1 VTTPPL
7 PARRLGPY
15 EIVGQLGAGGMGE
28 VWLARDTRLEREVAL
43 KVLPARLT
51 SSPEALAGFRN
62 EALALASLNHPNI
75 ATIHGLEEM
84 PGGSMVLVLERVE
97 GESLSARLARAPF
110 AVDEALQVAAQVA
123 TALEVAHER
132 GVIHRDL
139 KPGNVMIGPRGLV
152 KVLDFGLAKRTWG
165 LAQAAGNAG
174 SPAFAATPGDQPATV
189 SGPVAGTPG
198 YMSPEQV
205 LAGTQDE
212 RTDVFAFGCV
222 LYECLSG
229 RRAFPADDPFVAMAQ
244 VLNDT
249 PDASA
254 LPERTP
260 PAVRALLAS
269 CLAKDADARPRLM
282 RELRHTLEDALGIRR
297 ASALREGG
305 AAATPH
311 NLPAE
316 VSSFVGR
323 ADTLATCTRM
333 LGENRLLTLTG
344 IGGSGKTRL
353 ALKLAEGALE
363 TFRDVVWFVDVA
375 PLTEPGRLIEALA
388 TVLEVRDE
396 PGRSLADGVV
406 AKLAPRRSLVML
418 DNAETQNEACASLA
432 ARLLRECKELKLL
445 VTHRESL
452 GIEGET
458 AFTVPTLSV
467 PTAVPRGAADAAASE
482 AVRLFCER
490 ARAALPAFEL
500 TDANAAVVAEI
511 CRRLDGIPL
520 ALELAATRVK
530 LLGVEQIRARLD
542 DRFKLLARSGSG
554 APSRQQTVL
563 AVIQWSW
570 DHLLAPEQDLLRRLG
585 VFTGGWTL
593 ERATAVCS
601 ESGDE
606 FEVLDLL
613 TRLVE
618 RSLVV
623 VQHAVSSGTRY
634 RFLESVWRFALG
646 KLDTDPEQ
654 PQLRRRHLE
663 TYVEFAQRCEEL
675 MAGAG
680 LHAALREMREEE
692 ENVLAALAW
701 SPHAPE
707 GAAQGL
713 RLASA
718 SHRLW
723 SVSGQF
729 AHGLRVQSEAL
740 ARDAERTPTP
750 ERAKVLARAAGFAL
764 SMGDYER
771 ARPYL
776 EESLAV
782 CRAIDDV
789 RGVGRALGGL
799 GVVAMYQ
806 SRFED
811 AWTINEESLAVYEML
826 GQRRGAAMALHN
838 LATVEWALGRG
849 DHGRARFEQALA
861 ILHELGDTVT
871 EVLCLSALVS
881 ALVRVGEPALA
892 QARLKEAF
900 ALLGGLEM
908 PREAVFTFEAFAEW
922 LFAVGRPADVARVL
936 GAASRGRESLSMPW
950 MSHEAR
956 EVAALAARARA
967 AIGDAEWTSLEA
979 AGRQLELA
987 DAVAQGS
994 VLANEVRWPAT
1005 GASPGAASG

>member
-1 VTTPPL
+1 VSRASI

-28 VWLARDTRLEREVAL
+28 VWLARDSRLEREVAL

-97 GESLSARLARAPF
+97 GESLAHRIARAPL

-132 GVIHRDL
+132 GVVHRDL

-165 LAQAAGNAG
+165 LTQAADGTHAG
-174 SPAFAATPGDQPATV
+174 PAPPFGGTSADHPATL

-212 RTDVFAFGCV
+212 RTDVFAFGCL

-229 RRAFPADDPFVAMAQ
+229 RRAFPSDDPFVAMAQ

-260 PAVRALLAS
+260 RAVRALLEA
-269 CLAKDADARPRLM
+269 CLAKDAEARPRLM
-282 RELRHTLEDALGIRR
+282 RDLRHTLEDALGIRR
-297 ASALREGG
+297 ASAIREGG

-311 NLPAE
+311 NLPAQA
-316 VSSFVGR
+316 SSFVGR
-323 ADTLATCTRM
+323 ADTLATCAGLLAET
-333 LGENRLLTLTG
+333 RLLTLTG

-353 ALKLAEGALE
+353 ALKLAEDALD
-363 TFRDVVWFVDVA
+363 TFRDGVWFVDVA

-396 PGRSLADGVV
+396 PGRALVDGVV
-406 AKLAPRRSLVML
+406 ARLAPRRSLVIL
-418 DNAETQNEACASLA
+418 DNVETQSEAAAALA
-432 ARLLRECKELKLL
+432 ARLLRDCRDLKLL

-452 GIEGET
+452 GVEGET
-458 AFTVPTLSV
+458 PFTVPTLSV
-467 PTAVPRGAADAAASE
+467 PAAATRGAAEAVASE

-490 ARAALPAFEL
+490 ARAALPTFEL
-500 TDANAAVVAEI
+500 TDANAAAVAEI

-530 LLGVEQIRARLD
+530 LLGVDQIRARLG
-542 DRFKLLARSGSG
+542 DRFKLLARAGAPGAG

-570 DHLLAPEQDLLRRLG
+570 DHLLPPEQDLLRRLA

-601 ESGDE
+601 DSGDE

-623 VQHAVSSGTRY
+623 VQHAVSTGTRY
-634 RFLESVWRFALG
+634 RFLESVWRFALE
-646 KLDTDPEQ
+646 KLDADPEQ
-654 PQLRRRHLE
+654 AALRERHLA
-663 TYVEFAQRCEEL
+663 TYEAFAQRSEAL
-675 MAGAG
+675 MTGPG
-680 LHAALREMREEE
+680 LPAAIREMREEE
-692 ENVLAALAW
+692 ENLLAALAW
-701 SPHAPE
+701 SPR
-707 GAAQGL
+707 AAQGVARGL
-713 RLASA
+713 RLAAA

-723 SVSGQF
+723 SVSGQNTL
-729 AHGLRVQSEAL
+729 GLRVQSEAL
-740 ARDAERTPTP
+740 ARDTERTPTP
-750 ERAKVLARAAGFAL
+750 DRAKVLSRAAGFAL
-764 SMGDYER
+764 TMGDYER

-782 CRAIDDV
+782 CRAIGDAK
-789 RGVGRALGGL
+789 GLARAHAGL

-811 AWTINEESLAVYEML
+811 AWTINVEALAAYEKL
-826 GQRRGAAMALHN
+826 GQKRGVAMALHN
-838 LATVEWALGRG
+838 LATVEWSLGRG
-849 DHGRARFEQALA
+849 DHGRSRFEAA
-861 ILHELGDTVT
+861 RAMLHELGDAVT
-871 EVLCLSALVS
+871 EVLCLSGLAS
-881 ALVRVGEPALA
+881 ALIRVGEPALA
-892 QARLKEAF
+892 LARLREAF
-900 ALLGGLEM
+900 ARLGTLEM

-922 LFAVGRPADVARVL
+922 LSAAGRPADAARMLGAATMARERFNMPTMPHEAQDVGGLVARV
-936 GAASRGRESLSMPW
+936 
-950 MSHEAR
+950 
-956 EVAALAARARA
+956 RAE
-967 AIGDAEWTSLEA
+967 IGDAEWASREG
-979 AGRQLELA
+979 AGRQLALA
-987 DAVAQGS
+987 DAVAEGGA
-994 VLANEVRWPAT
+994 LANEVH
-1005 GASPGAASG
+1005 

>member
-1 VTTPPL
+1 MTTPPL

-51 SSPEALAGFRN
+51 SPEALLGFRN

-97 GESLSARLARAPF
+97 GESLGARLARAPF
-110 AVDEALQVAAQVA
+110 AMDEALQVCAQVA

-132 GVIHRDL
+132 GVVHRDL

-165 LAQAAGNAG
+165 LTNEGGAPGGAAGAAFGGTPAG
-174 SPAFAATPGDQPATV
+174 QPATL

-212 RTDVFAFGCV
+212 RTDVFAFGCL

-249 PDASA
+249 PDPNV

-260 PAVRALLAS
+260 PAVRALIEK
-269 CLAKDADARPRLM
+269 CLAKDAESRPRSM
-282 RELRHTLEDALGIRR
+282 RDLRHTLEDALGIRR

-311 NLPAE
+311 NLPAQA
-316 VSSFVGR
+316 SSFVGR
-323 ADTLATCTRM
+323 AETLATCTRM
-333 LGENRLLTLTG
+333 LAASRLLTLTG

-363 TFRDVVWFVDVA
+363 TFRDGVWFVDVA
-375 PLTEPGRLIEALA
+375 PFAEPGRLVEALA
-388 TVLEVRDE
+388 AVLEVRDE
-396 PGRSLADGVV
+396 AGRTLLDGVI
-406 AKLAPRRSLVML
+406 AKLAPRQALVMF
-418 DNAETQNEACASLA
+418 DNSETQSEACATLVS
-432 ARLLRECKELKLL
+432 RLLRDCPQVKVL

-452 GIEGET
+452 GVDGET
-458 AFTVPTLSV
+458 LFTVPTLSV
-467 PTAVPRGAADAAASE
+467 PAAPPRRAADAATSE

-500 TDANAAVVAEI
+500 TDANAAAVAEI

-542 DRFKLLARSGSG
+542 DRFKLLARGAATGG

-570 DHLLAPEQDLLRRLG
+570 DHLLPPEQDLLRRLA

-593 ERATAVCS
+593 ERSTSVCS

-623 VQHAVSSGTRY
+623 VQHAVSTGTRY
-634 RFLESVWRFALG
+634 RFLESVWRFALE
-646 KLDTDPEQ
+646 KLAADPEQ
-654 PQLRRRHLE
+654 PRLRERHLE
-663 TYVEFAQRCEEL
+663 TYMLFAEKCEVL
-675 MAGAG
+675 MAGPG
-680 LHAALREMREEE
+680 VHAALGEMKEEE
-692 ENVLAALAW
+692 ENLLAALAW
-701 SPHAPE
+701 SANDPQGTE
-707 GAAQGL
+707 RGL
-713 RLASA
+713 RLAA
-718 SHRLW
+718 SSPRLW
-723 SVSGQF
+723 TVTGQF
-729 AHGLRVQSEAL
+729 TIGLRVASEAL
-740 ARDAERTPTP
+740 ARDTERRPTVY
-750 ERAKVLARAAGFAL
+750 RAKLLTRTAGFAVHI
-764 SMGDYER
+764 GEFDR
-771 ARPYL
+771 ARVYL

-782 CRAIDDV
+782 CREIGDLK
-789 RGVGRALGGL
+789 GVARALGGL
-799 GVVAMYQ
+799 GVVAMSQ
-806 SRFED
+806 SRFDD
-811 AWTINEESLAVYEML
+811 AWTVSEQSLAAYQQL
-826 GQRRGAAMALHN
+826 GERRGVAMSLHN
-838 LATVEWALGRG
+838 LATVEWCAGRG
-849 DHGRARFEQALA
+849 DHGRARFETALGM
-861 ILHELGDTVT
+861 LRELGDPVT
-871 EVLCLSALVS
+871 EALCLAALTS
-881 ALVRVGEPALA
+881 ALVRVGEPEL
-892 QARLKEAF
+892 ARLRLREAL
-900 ALLGGLEM
+900 ALLGQLET
-908 PREAVFTFEAFAEW
+908 PREAVFLLEALGEW
-922 LFAVGRPADVARVL
+922 LCAVGRPADTARML
-936 GAASRGRESLSMPW
+936 AAAAAMRGTMNMPF
-950 MSHEAR
+950 MPHEAQ
-956 EVAALAARARA
+956 EVGSLAARARQ
-967 AIGDAEWTSLEA
+967 AIGEGEWALQQA
-979 AGRQLELA
+979 AGGQLAATEAL
-987 DAVAQGS
+987 AQGN
-994 VLANEVRWPAT
+994 VLTNPVR
-1005 GASPGAASG
+1005 